1 MTQLSK
7 SLAGIKCC
15 SVQLVF
21 MHTHIQDALENDTSS
36 VTNDYHLIHLVGA
49 GFFAIPTL

>member
-7 SLAGIKCC
+7 SPAGIYCC

-21 MHTHIQDALENDTSS
+21 MHTHIQGALENDTSL

-49 GFFAIPTL
+49 GFFVISTL

>member
-7 SLAGIKCC
+7 SLEGIKCC

-21 MHTHIQDALENDTSS
+21 MHTHIQGALENDSSS
-36 VTNDYHLIHLVGA
+36 VTNDYHLIQLVGA
-49 GFFAIPTL
+49 GFFVISTL